1 MLQYTIYNTCM
12 YNICVQIYVYTY
24 MYVLYMYIAKHSQG
38 GAEKVVPLQILKK
51 NKNNYKKFTNYA

>member
-1 MLQYTIYNTCM
+1 M